1 MKKLRFRHIWL
12 ILMIFLTII
21 YYIFAENRRIM
32 NAVVNVTL
40 PVRQSIARACS
51 HFSFSIAET
60 VCTIG
65 VLLVLAWLVWTV
77 VSVCR
82 KKPRLLIF
90 WKRLSLLLAAV
101 MTVSLFLCIML
112 GATFKADSFQDRSG
126 LRAEPETV
134 DALYAV
140 TERFTEKLCKTADS
154 VPRDADGQFC
164 VTREAIFADA
174 TKIYRGAENVFPF
187 LTLEDVAPKGAM
199 YSHLMSICGWTGFY
213 FPFSGEAHVNI
224 EPPNALLPSTIAHEM
239 AHQRGVA
246 AELEANFVAILAC
259 AESGNPVYEYS
270 GWLFGFLHLGNAL
283 YDHDPERYYELAGR
297 LPETVWADL
306 RANDEFW
313 AENETKAAEVTEQL
327 YDSMLKGY
335 GHELG
340 LQSYGAVVDLLIAWD
355 KRGGFGD

>member
-12 ILMIFLTII
+12 ITMIFLTII
-21 YYIFAENRRIM
+21 YYILAENRRIM
-32 NAVVNVTL
+32 NAVVNITL
-40 PVRQSIARACS
+40 PVRQGIARACS
-51 HFSFSIAET
+51 HFAVSAGET
-60 VCTIG
+60 VCALGI
-65 VLLVLAWLVWTV
+65 LLVIAWLVWTV

-82 KKPRLLIF
+82 RKPRLFIF
-90 WKRLSLLLAAV
+90 WKRLSLLLAAA
-101 MTVSLFLCIML
+101 MTVYFLLCMML

-126 LRAEPETV
+126 LTAQPATV

-140 TERFTEKLCKTADS
+140 TERFVKKLCETADA
-154 VPRDADGQFC
+154 VPRSADGQFC
-164 VTREAIFADA
+164 VTKEEIFEDA
-174 TKIYRGAENVFPF
+174 TKIYRGAEAVFPF
-187 LTLEDVAPKGAM
+187 LTLEDVPPKGAM
-199 YSHLMSICGWTGFY
+199 SSRLMSICGWTGFY

-224 EPPNALLPSTIAHEM
+224 EPPPALLPSTIAHEM

-259 AESGNPVYEYS
+259 AESGNAAYEYS

-283 YDHDPERYYELAGR
+283 YAHDPERYFELADS

-327 YDSMLKGY
+327 YDRMLKTY

-355 KRGGFGD
+355 KRGGFGA